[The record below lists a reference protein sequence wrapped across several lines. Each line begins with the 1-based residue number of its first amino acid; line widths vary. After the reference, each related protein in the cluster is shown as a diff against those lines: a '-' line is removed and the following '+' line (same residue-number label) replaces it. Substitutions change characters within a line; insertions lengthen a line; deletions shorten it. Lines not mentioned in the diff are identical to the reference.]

1 MSYKAGFV
9 GLIGQPNAGKSTL
22 MNFLVKEKVAIVSAK
37 PQTTRRRSL
46 GILSTKNGQIVFVDA
61 PGLVQAHKGLNGFLA
76 QEAEDVIA
84 SSDVLWA
91 IVSVDEVQAEDA
103 NKVIELV
110 SKQGKPWIGIITKVD
125 LKEKN
130 HRVMILK
137 DMIESKGAKCFS
149 LSVKTDDSSLSEDGQ
164 LLIEEVMALLPE
176 SKAPLYDAELF
187 TPDTI
192 RYLSAEIVREK
203 CFEFLHQEIPYSL
216 AVRVMKFDEEGHKIP
231 HLSFEIIV
239 AKENHKSIVIGQKG
253 QMIKQIGME
262 ARKEIEKLMD
272 EKIFLELHVTYK
284 ENWFEQKNTMKELGY
299 VVDDR
304 KK

>member
-1 MSYKAGFV
+1 VSYKAGFV

-22 MNFLVKEKVAIVSAK
+22 MNFLVNEKVAIVSAK

-46 GILSTKNGQIVFVDA
+46 GILSTKEGQVVFVDA

-76 QEAEDVIA
+76 QEAEDVIG

-91 IVSVDEVQAEDA
+91 VVSVDEAQAEDA
-103 NKVIELV
+103 EKVIELV
-110 SKQGKPWIGIITKVD
+110 AKQGKPWMGIITKVD
-125 LKEKN
+125 LKEKS
-130 HRVMILK
+130 HRVMIIK
-137 DMIESKGAKCFS
+137 DMIEKKGAKCFS
-149 LSVKTDDSSLSEDGQ
+149 LSVKSDDKELDEERKI
-164 LLIEEVMALLPE
+164 LIDEVMALLPE
-176 SKAPLYDAELF
+176 SKAPLYDSELF
-187 TPDTI
+187 TPDTV

-216 AVRVMKFDEEGHKIP
+216 AVRVMKFDEEGHNIP

-239 AKENHKSIVIGQKG
+239 SKENHKSIVIGQKG

-262 ARKEIEKLMD
+262 ARREIEKLMG
-272 EKIFLELHVTYK
+272 EKIFLELHVSYK
-284 ENWFEQKNTMKELGY
+284 ENWFEQKSTMKELGY